1 MLEEERFV
9 VFRSTVL
16 LLGHFLSKL
25 QLASLIM
32 HIHWMT
38 KSLGWL
44 WPWNLTTLY
53 LNVTIVLSLKR
64 DDTKGL

>member
-1 MLEEERFV
+1 MLSSFGMLEEERFV
-9 VFRSTVL
+9 VCRSTVL

-44 WPWNLTTLY
+44 WPWNLT
-53 LNVTIVLSLKR
+53 ILKR
-64 DDTKGL
+64 YDCAFSQER